1 MRTLQTGYNLAI
13 HVQKVPKIPPVY
25 ILILIHVSFVF
36 NGNLFKYQIGTL
48 CMTVMLALLPAHG
61 IEFLV
66 FCRRLDPPDMLPR
79 DKCLQALA
87 ELRHTKWF
95 TAQAVGSAP
104 TSVHFFP
111 IPDPSTTKKE
121 TEKIN

>member
-1 MRTLQTGYNLAI
+1 VQDTLPILCLIYRLYVFKARTAQ
-13 HVQKVPKIPPVY
+13 
-25 ILILIHVSFVF
+25 
-36 NGNLFKYQIGTL
+36 
-48 CMTVMLALLPAHG
+48 G

-121 TEKIN
+121 TEKMN